1 MTNLEERLAEINRRS
16 EIIFQKRKRRKH
28 MILTCVPILLCVG
41 IVSAF
46 IGSENARPQGEGEEN
61 AWFYGDGSSGGWDDE
76 RPEIGTE
83 YIEKILIEVTADD
96 AQQME
101 DMIRKMI
108 MGSQLESSGSDM
120 TVDTPMDGEL
130 RTVYQIRIVRSDH
143 VNVSY
148 ELWGNQLTDTENEK
162 SYTITRQQRLALL
175 EALEC
180 CTAN

>member
-1 MTNLEERLAEINRRS
+1 MMNLDERMSEIHRRS
-16 EIIFQKRKRRKH
+16 EIILQTRKRRKR
-28 MILTCVPILLCVG
+28 MMLTCIPILLCVG

-46 IGSENARPQGEGEEN
+46 IGSENARPQGEEN
-61 AWFYGDGSSGGWDDE
+61 AWFYGDGSSGGWGDE

-83 YIEKILIEVTADD
+83 YIEKLLIEISADD

-120 TVDTPMDGEL
+120 TVDSPTDGEL

-143 VNVSY
+143 VTVSY